1 MFLAHTSANQADQ
14 LAAAV
19 VGAMRP
25 ISGWCSQFQPHFLS
39 LIFREL
45 LEVEIDFQRIPEQR
59 EHGQER

>member
-25 ISGWCSQFQPHFLS
+25 PQWLVYPIPAPFLS